1 MMGPYRNH
9 PVLLLKYVLI
19 CAFMSVIIAI
29 SAQMPILL
37 LVGLIPLF
45 FFVRIWFKTR
55 YTFDDAAVRVE
66 KATAFRTDTDI
77 LYSKVSSINIVRS
90 VLDRIFGTSTVSFN
104 INSSVN
110 SETPEMSLVLK
121 TDKAEELKRF
131 IESKIYGTFESHEEV
146 EEYREYVTFSDAEVI
161 THSFISMPTGSII
174 ASVFFLIYSIVS
186 FLTSTREGISGM
198 FAFFMFVF
206 SLAVPIARQLLRYFN
221 FRAYRSGDTIYLEHG
236 MFQTYH
242 SSFDVSRVNAVRIRS
257 PMLARL
263 MHRSAIQAEV
273 VGINAMAN
281 DATPTLCLMT
291 SNANNRRIMETL
303 LPEFIMDDD
312 MTRQPK
318 EARVPLFFKA
328 SVYSAIA
335 AVIVAALCI
344 AMFGSRSSI
353 EGEIGQAAFLT
364 IIIGAIALGSI
375 FILMNMVGCIMA
387 LRVIGYHFGED
398 KFVFVTGVV
407 DRVTTIV
414 QYDRVQTTIEISGPV
429 SRRVGLSKCWVSFL
443 ATTRDGSACCSGY
456 MPQSDIG
463 KVREIMMARLRDGRY
478 DYRKNQI

>member
-37 LVGLIPLF
+37 LVGFIPLF
-45 FFVRIWFKTR
+45 FFVMIWFKTR
-55 YTFDDAAVRVE
+55 YTFDDDGVRVE
-66 KATAFRTDTDI
+66 KSTAFRTDTDI
-77 LYSKVSSINIVRS
+77 PYSKVSSINIVRS
-90 VLDRIFGTSTVSFN
+90 ILDRIFGTSTLSFN

-121 TDKAEELKRF
+121 EDKAEELKQF
-131 IESKIYGTFESHEEV
+131 IESKIYGTPEHVEEA
-146 EEYREYVTFSDAEVI
+146 EEYRDYVTFTDAEVI
-161 THSFISMPTGSII
+161 THSLISMPTGSLIW
-174 ASVFFLIYSIVS
+174 SLFFLVYSIVS
-186 FLTSTREGISGM
+186 FFTSTKEGVSGM
-198 FAFFMFVF
+198 FAFFMFVITMI
-206 SLAVPIARQLLRYFN
+206 VPIIRQLLRYFN

-242 SSFDVSRVNAVRIRS
+242 SSFDVSRINAIRVRS

-291 SNANNRRIMETL
+291 SDAHNRRIMEKL
-303 LPEFIMDDD
+303 LPEFIMDDER
-312 MTRQPK
+312 TRQPN

-328 SVYSAIA
+328 SVYSVIA
-335 AVIVAALCI
+335 AVVVAVFCM
-344 AMFGSRSSI
+344 AMFNERAAI
-353 EGEIGQAAFLT
+353 EADIGQAAFLT
-364 IIIGAIALGSI
+364 IIIGAIVLGSI
-375 FILMNMVGCIMA
+375 FILMNMIGCAMA
-387 LRVIGYHFGED
+387 MRVVSYYFGED

-407 DRVTTIV
+407 DRITTIV
-414 QYDRVQTTIEISGPV
+414 QYDRVQTTVEISGPV

-443 ATTRDGSACCSGY
+443 AATKNGSTCCSGY
-456 MPQSDIG
+456 MSRSEAG
-463 KVREIMMARLRDGRY
+463 KVREITLARLRDGRY

>member
-1 MMGPYRNH
+1 MGPYRNH

-77 LYSKVSSINIVRS
+77 PYSKVSSINIVRS

-121 TDKAEELKRF
+121 TDQAEELKRF
-131 IESKIYGTFESHEEV
+131 IESKIYGTSESHEEV
-146 EEYREYVTFSDAEVI
+146 EEFREYVTFSDAEVI

-174 ASVFFLIYSIVS
+174 TSVFFLIYSIVS
-186 FLTSTREGISGM
+186 FLTSTREGISGI

>member
-19 CAFMSVIIAI
+19 CFSLGAIVAI
-29 SAQMPILL
+29 SSNMLILL
-37 LVGLIPLF
+37 LTGFIPLF

-55 YTFDDAAVRVE
+55 YTFDDDGVKVE

-77 LYSKVSSINIVRS
+77 PYSKVSSINIVRS
-90 VLDRIFGTSTVSFN
+90 VLDKIFGTSTVSFN

-121 TDKAEELKRF
+121 MDQAEVLKQF
-131 IESKIYGTFESHEEV
+131 IESKIFGTTEPEEKV
-146 EEYREYVTFSDAEVI
+146 EEFRDYVMFTDSEVI
-161 THSFISMPTGSII
+161 LHSFISMPTGAII
-174 ASVFFLIYSIVS
+174 WSMFFLVYSIVS

-198 FAFFMFVF
+198 FALFMFVF
-206 SLAVPIARQLLRYFN
+206 SMVVPIARQLLRYFN
-221 FRAYRSGDTIYLEHG
+221 FKAYRSGDTIYLEHG

-242 SSFDVSRVNAVRIRS
+242 SSFDVSRVNAVRVRS
-257 PMLARL
+257 PLLARL

-291 SNANNRRIMETL
+291 SNANNRRIMEKL
-303 LPEFIMDDD
+303 LPEFIVDDER
-312 MTRQPK
+312 TRQPK

-335 AVIVAALCI
+335 AAIVAVICI
-344 AMFGSRSSI
+344 MMFSGRSDI
-353 EGEIGQAAFLT
+353 EGEIGQAAFMT
-364 IIIGAIALGSI
+364 IIIGTIALGSI

-387 LRVIGYHFGED
+387 MRVVGYHFGDD
-398 KFVFVTGVV
+398 KFVFVNGVV

-414 QYDRVQTTIEISGPV
+414 QYDRVQTTVEISGPI
-429 SRRVGLSKCWVSFL
+429 SRHVGLSKCWVSFL
-443 ATTRDGSACCSGY
+443 ATTKDGSTCCSGY
-456 MPQSDIG
+456 MSQSDIG
-463 KVREIMMARLRDGRY
+463 KVRETMMARLRDGRY